1 MVQSSDIGQY
11 KVPSHLAFNHDN
23 ECVYVVDSF
32 NRRVTLLSPTLDYI
46 REVVSCDKLKGLPA
60 RLHLDVKRRRLYVV
74 ESKVKDDKSTSG
86 RAMVFSV

>member
-46 REVVSCDKLKGLPA
+46 RQAVSSDKLKWLPT
-60 RLHLDVKRRRLYVV
+60 RLYLDVQRRRLYVTCN
-74 ESKVKDDKSTSG
+74 ERKEDDWTAE
-86 RAMVFSV
+86 RVVVFNV